1 MNVLTKKKYFNPID
15 MTATAKELKEKLI
28 NSAFAAESGLNYPEG
43 SMGWE
48 IKQAKIRL
56 LDKFCEALCRD
67 FNGFM
72 IDKYA
77 EDPTQIPMID
87 DVIDEFLKDNL

>member
-1 MNVLTKKKYFNPID
+1 
-15 MTATAKELKEKLI
+15 MTAKQ
-28 NSAFAAESGLNYPEG
+28 
-43 SMGWE
+43 E
-48 IKQAKIRL
+48 IKMAKLTSDAHGIIGGVL
-56 LDKFCEALCRD
+56 FAPDDFESFCEALCRD

-87 DVIDEFLKDNL
+87 DVIDEFLKEKL